1 MYEALAPTA
10 PDRASAADFYMNAAR
25 SYTLANQRDKAKA
38 FLTKVKT
45 DLASHSEAGQ
55 VVQFIDQIGGELYL
69 PGVGDEMKIAFTDL
83 KGAEIDLE
91 KMKDKVVLVDFW
103 ATWCGPCRMVA
114 PVLEEIATEQ
124 GEKVKIAKLDVDAN
138 PITAGR
144 FGVRSIP
151 TMILF
156 KNGREAQRVVGYM
169 PKEKLLQQLQPHISG
184 TAAA

>member
-1 MYEALAPTA
+1 MSKP
-10 PDRASAADFYMNAAR
+10 
-25 SYTLANQRDKAKA
+25 
-38 FLTKVKT
+38 
-45 DLASHSEAGQ
+45 Q
-55 VVQFIDQIGGELYL
+55 VVSDQNFE
-69 PGVGDEMKIAFTDL
+69 
-83 KGAEIDLE
+83 AEVIKSE
-91 KMKDKVVLVDFW
+91 TPVLVDFW

-114 PVLEEIATEQ
+114 PVLEEIANEQ

-169 PKEKLLQQLQPHISG
+169 PKEKLLQQIQAHITG

>member
-1 MYEALAPTA
+1 MSKP
-10 PDRASAADFYMNAAR
+10 
-25 SYTLANQRDKAKA
+25 
-38 FLTKVKT
+38 
-45 DLASHSEAGQ
+45 Q
-55 VVQFIDQIGGELYL
+55 VVSDQNFETEVIKSDT
-69 PGVGDEMKIAFTDL
+69 P
-83 KGAEIDLE
+83 
-91 KMKDKVVLVDFW
+91 VLVDFW
-103 ATWCGPCRMVA
+103 AAWCGPCRMVA

-124 GEKVKIAKLDVDAN
+124 GEKIKIAKLDVDAN

-169 PKEKLLQQLQPHISG
+169 PKEKLLQQIQPHLTG